1 MKRQESKKGYR
12 MRGQKDNKTVAQ
24 WSPRTEEEIDKML
37 LREALRGAFGNV
49 KPETIE
55 KLKRNVA
62 QHKKV

>member
-24 WSPRTEEEIDKML
+24 WSPRTEKDIDEML
-37 LREALRGAFGNV
+37 LREALRGAFGKV
-49 KPETIE
+49 KPEPIE

-62 QHKKV
+62 QQKSV

>member
-1 MKRQESKKGYR
+1 MRTKKGY
-12 MRGQKDNKTVAQ
+12 KTKNKNQNVAQ
-24 WSPRTEEEIDKML
+24 YSPKTEKQIDEMI
-37 LREALRGAFGNV
+37 LRDALRGSYGPV

>member
-1 MKRQESKKGYR
+1 MRTKKGYKTKS
-12 MRGQKDNKTVAQ
+12 KDQNVAQ
-24 WSPRTEEEIDKML
+24 WSPRTEKQIDEML
-37 LREALRGAFGNV
+37 LREALRGAFGEV